1 MTKTKKE
8 RKMKVDI
15 RKQDNTKLESI
26 DLNKT
31 VFGAEVNDGL
41 VHQVVTA
48 YLSNARSGTKGH
60 KNRSTASGG
69 GIKPWRQ
76 KGTGRARAGT
86 IRSPLWVGGG
96 KTFAPDNQNFTKKIN
111 KKEYKTAI
119 KSILTSLLKN
129 KRLIVVDTFKID
141 EPKTKEMSK
150 VLKSLEVDDAL
161 IVVNEKQTNLDL
173 ASRNIPKVELIT
185 VEKINPVSLISHEN
199 VVIDTAGIKR
209 IESIYG

>member
-1 MTKTKKE
+1 
-8 RKMKVDI
+8 MKVDI

-26 DLNKT
+26 DLNKH
-31 VFGAEVNDGL
+31 VFGVQVNDGL

-48 YLSNARSGTKGH
+48 YMSNARSGTKGH
-60 KNRSTASGG
+60 KNRSSASGG

-96 KTFAPDNQNFTKKIN
+96 KTFAPNNQSFTKKIN
-111 KKEYKTAI
+111 KKAYKTAM

-129 KRLIVVDTFKID
+129 KKLIVIDTFKID
-141 EPKTKEMSK
+141 KPKTKEMSE
-150 VLKSLEVDDAL
+150 VLKLLEIDDAL
-161 IVVNEKQTNLDL
+161 IVVDEKQANLDL

-185 VEKINPVSLISHEN
+185 AEKMNPLSLISHEN
-199 VVIDTAGIKR
+199 VLIDTAGIKK

>member
-1 MTKTKKE
+1 
-8 RKMKVDI
+8 MKVDI
-15 RKQDNTKLESI
+15 RKQDNPKLESI

-31 VFGAEVNDGL
+31 VFGAQVNDGL

-60 KNRSTASGG
+60 KSRSTASGG

-96 KTFAPDNQNFTKKIN
+96 KTFAPDNRNFTKKIN

>member
-1 MTKTKKE
+1 
-8 RKMKVDI
+8 MKVDI

-31 VFGAEVNDGL
+31 VFGVQVNDGL

-96 KTFAPDNQNFTKKIN
+96 KTFTSDNQNFTKKIN

-129 KRLIVVDTFKID
+129 KRLIVVDTLKID

-150 VLKSLEVDDAL
+150 VLKSLEVDDVL

-185 VEKINPVSLISHEN
+185 AEKINPVSLISHEN
-199 VVIDTAGIKR
+199 VVIDTAGIKK

>member
-1 MTKTKKE
+1 
-8 RKMKVDI
+8 MKVDI

-26 DLNKT
+26 DLNKA
-31 VFGAEVNDGL
+31 VFGAQVNDGL

-96 KTFAPDNQNFTKKIN
+96 KTFTSDNQNFTKKIN

-185 VEKINPVSLISHEN
+185 AEKINPVSLISHEN
-199 VVIDTAGIKR
+199 VVIDTAGIKK

>member
-1 MTKTKKE
+1 
-8 RKMKVDI
+8 MKVDI

-26 DLNKT
+26 DLDKT
-31 VFGAEVNDGL
+31 VFGAQVNDGL

-60 KNRSTASGG
+60 KSRSTASGG

>member
-1 MTKTKKE
+1 
-8 RKMKVDI
+8 MKVDI

-31 VFGAEVNDGL
+31 VFGVQVNDGL

-96 KTFAPDNQNFTKKIN
+96 KTFTSDNQNFTKKIN

-141 EPKTKEMSK
+141 EPKTKKMSK
-150 VLKSLEVDDAL
+150 VLKSLEVDDVL

-185 VEKINPVSLISHEN
+185 AEKINPVSLISHEN
-199 VVIDTAGIKR
+199 VVIDTAGIKK

>member
-1 MTKTKKE
+1 
-8 RKMKVDI
+8 MKIDI

-31 VFGAEVNDGL
+31 VFDAQVNDGL

-96 KTFAPDNQNFTKKIN
+96 KTFASNNQSFTKKMN
-111 KKEYKTAI
+111 KKVYKTAM
-119 KSILTSLLKN
+119 KSILSSLLKN
-129 KRLIVVDTFKID
+129 KRLIVIDTLKID
-141 EPKTKEMSK
+141 KPKTKEMSK
-150 VLKSLEVDDAL
+150 VLKSLEIDDAL
-161 IVVNEKQTNLDL
+161 IIVDEKQTNLDL

-185 VEKINPVSLISHEN
+185 PEKINPLSLISHEN
-199 VVIDTAGIKR
+199 VLIDTAGIKK
-209 IESIYG
+209 IESIFG

>member
-1 MTKTKKE
+1 
-8 RKMKVDI
+8 MKVDI

-26 DLNKT
+26 DLDKT
-31 VFGAEVNDGL
+31 VFGAQVNDGL

-209 IESIYG
+209 IESFYG

>member
-1 MTKTKKE
+1 
-8 RKMKVDI
+8 MKVDI

-31 VFGAEVNDGL
+31 VFGVQVNDGL

>member
-1 MTKTKKE
+1 
-8 RKMKVDI
+8 MKVDI

-31 VFGAEVNDGL
+31 VFGVQVNDGL

-69 GIKPWRQ
+69 GVKPWRQ

-96 KTFAPDNQNFTKKIN
+96 KTFTSDNQNFTKKIN

-185 VEKINPVSLISHEN
+185 AEKINPVSLISHEN
-199 VVIDTAGIKR
+199 VVIDTAGIKK

>member
-1 MTKTKKE
+1 
-8 RKMKVDI
+8 MKIDI

-31 VFGAEVNDGL
+31 VFDAQVNDGL

>member
-1 MTKTKKE
+1 
-8 RKMKVDI
+8 MKVDI

-26 DLNKT
+26 DLNKA
-31 VFGAEVNDGL
+31 VFGAQVNDGL

>member
-1 MTKTKKE
+1 
-8 RKMKVDI
+8 MKVDI

-26 DLNKT
+26 DLDKT
-31 VFGAEVNDGL
+31 VFGAQVNDGL

-60 KNRSTASGG
+60 KSRSTASGG

-199 VVIDTAGIKR
+199 VVIDTAGIKK

>member
-1 MTKTKKE
+1 
-8 RKMKVDI
+8 MKVDI

-26 DLNKT
+26 DLNKA
-31 VFGAEVNDGL
+31 VFGVQVNDGV
-41 VHQVVTA
+41 VHQVLTA

-96 KTFAPDNQNFTKKIN
+96 KTFNSNNQNFSKKIN
-111 KKEYKTAI
+111 KKAYKTAM

-129 KRLIVVDTFKID
+129 KRLIVIDALKID
-141 EPKTKEMSK
+141 KPKTKEMSE

-161 IVVNEKQTNLDL
+161 IVVDEKQTNLDL

-185 VEKINPVSLISHEN
+185 AEKMNPLSLISHEN
-199 VVIDTAGIKR
+199 VVIDTAGIKK

>member
-1 MTKTKKE
+1 
-8 RKMKVDI
+8 MKVDI

-31 VFGAEVNDGL
+31 VFGVQVNDGL

-48 YLSNARSGTKGH
+48 QLSNARSGTKGH

-96 KTFAPDNQNFTKKIN
+96 KTFTSDNQNFTKKIN

-129 KRLIVVDTFKID
+129 KRLIVVDTFKIG

-185 VEKINPVSLISHEN
+185 AEKINPVSLISHEN
-199 VVIDTAGIKR
+199 VVIDTAGIKK

>member
-1 MTKTKKE
+1 
-8 RKMKVDI
+8 MKVDI

-31 VFGAEVNDGL
+31 VFGAQVNDGL

-60 KNRSTASGG
+60 KSRSTASGG

-96 KTFAPDNQNFTKKIN
+96 KTFAPDNRNFTKKIN

-199 VVIDTAGIKR
+199 VVIDTAGIKK

>member
-1 MTKTKKE
+1 
-8 RKMKVDI
+8 MKVDI
-15 RKQDNTKLESI
+15 RTQDNTKLESI

-31 VFGAEVNDGL
+31 VFGAQVNDGL

-60 KNRSTASGG
+60 KSRSTASGG

-199 VVIDTAGIKR
+199 VVIDTAGIKK

>member
-1 MTKTKKE
+1 
-8 RKMKVDI
+8 MKVDI

-31 VFGAEVNDGL
+31 VFGAQVNDGL

-60 KNRSTASGG
+60 KSRSTASGG

-96 KTFAPDNQNFTKKIN
+96 KTFAPDNRNFTKKIN

-161 IVVNEKQTNLDL
+161 IVVNEKQTIDL

-199 VVIDTAGIKR
+199 VVIDTAGIKK

>member
-1 MTKTKKE
+1 
-8 RKMKVDI
+8 MKVDI

-26 DLNKT
+26 NLNKT
-31 VFGAEVNDGL
+31 VFGVQVNDGL

-185 VEKINPVSLISHEN
+185 AEKINPVSLISHEN
-199 VVIDTAGIKR
+199 VVIDTAGIKK

>member
-1 MTKTKKE
+1 
-8 RKMKVDI
+8 MKVDI

-31 VFGAEVNDGL
+31 VFGVQVNDGL

-60 KNRSTASGG
+60 KSRSTASGG

-96 KTFAPDNQNFTKKIN
+96 KTFAPDNRNFTKKIN

-199 VVIDTAGIKR
+199 VVIDTAGIKK

>member
-1 MTKTKKE
+1 
-8 RKMKVDI
+8 MKVDI

-26 DLNKT
+26 DLNKA
-31 VFGAEVNDGL
+31 VFGAQVNDGL

-161 IVVNEKQTNLDL
+161 IVVNEKQTNLDF

-199 VVIDTAGIKR
+199 VVIDTAGIKK

>member
-1 MTKTKKE
+1 
-8 RKMKVDI
+8 MKVDI
-15 RKQDNTKLESI
+15 RKQDNTKLESL

-31 VFGAEVNDGL
+31 VFGAQVNDGL

-60 KNRSTASGG
+60 KSRSTASGG

-199 VVIDTAGIKR
+199 VVIDTAGIKK

>member
-1 MTKTKKE
+1 
-8 RKMKVDI
+8 MKVDI

-31 VFGAEVNDGL
+31 VFGVQVNDGL

-60 KNRSTASGG
+60 KSRSTASGG

-96 KTFAPDNQNFTKKIN
+96 KTFAPDNRNFTKKIN

-199 VVIDTAGIKR
+199 VVIDMAGIKR

>member
-1 MTKTKKE
+1 
-8 RKMKVDI
+8 MKVDI

-31 VFGAEVNDGL
+31 VFGVQVNDGL

-96 KTFAPDNQNFTKKIN
+96 KTFTSDNQNFTKKIN

-129 KRLIVVDTFKID
+129 KRLIVVDTLKID

-150 VLKSLEVDDAL
+150 VLKLLEVDDVL

-185 VEKINPVSLISHEN
+185 AEKINPVSLISHEN
-199 VVIDTAGIKR
+199 VVIDKAGIKK

>member
-1 MTKTKKE
+1 
-8 RKMKVDI
+8 MKVDI

-31 VFGAEVNDGL
+31 VFGVQVNDGL

-96 KTFAPDNQNFTKKIN
+96 KTFTSDNQNFTKKIN

-185 VEKINPVSLISHEN
+185 AEKINPVSLISHEN
-199 VVIDTAGIKR
+199 VVIDTAGIKK

>member
-1 MTKTKKE
+1 
-8 RKMKVDI
+8 MKVDI

-31 VFGAEVNDGL
+31 VFGAQVNDGL

-60 KNRSTASGG
+60 KSRSTASGG

-173 ASRNIPKVELIT
+173 ASRNIPKVELLT

-199 VVIDTAGIKR
+199 VVIDMAGIKR

>member
-1 MTKTKKE
+1 
-8 RKMKVDI
+8 MKVDI
-15 RKQDNTKLESI
+15 RKQDNTKIESI
-26 DLNKT
+26 NLDKT
-31 VFGAEVNDGL
+31 VFDAQVNDGL

-96 KTFAPDNQNFTKKIN
+96 KTFTSDNQNFTKKIN

-185 VEKINPVSLISHEN
+185 AEKINPVSLISHEN
-199 VVIDTAGIKR
+199 VVIDTAGIKK

>member
-1 MTKTKKE
+1 
-8 RKMKVDI
+8 MKVDI

-31 VFGAEVNDGL
+31 VFGVQVNDGL

-96 KTFAPDNQNFTKKIN
+96 KTFTSDNQNFTKKIN

-173 ASRNIPKVELIT
+173 ALRNIPKVELIT
-185 VEKINPVSLISHEN
+185 AEKINPVSLISHEN
-199 VVIDTAGIKR
+199 VVIDTAGIKK

>member
-1 MTKTKKE
+1 
-8 RKMKVDI
+8 MKVDI

-26 DLNKT
+26 DLDKT
-31 VFGAEVNDGL
+31 VFGAQVNDGL

-96 KTFAPDNQNFTKKIN
+96 KTFTSDNQNFTKKIN

>member
-1 MTKTKKE
+1 
-8 RKMKVDI
+8 MKVDI

-26 DLNKT
+26 DLDKT
-31 VFGAEVNDGL
+31 VFGAQVNDGL

-60 KNRSTASGG
+60 KSRSTASGG

-96 KTFAPDNQNFTKKIN
+96 KTFAPDNRNFTKKIN

-199 VVIDTAGIKR
+199 VVIDTAGIKK

>member
-1 MTKTKKE
+1 
-8 RKMKVDI
+8 
-15 RKQDNTKLESI
+15 
-26 DLNKT
+26 
-31 VFGAEVNDGL
+31 

-96 KTFAPDNQNFTKKIN
+96 KTFTSDNQNFTKKIN

-129 KRLIVVDTFKID
+129 KRLIVVDTLKID

-150 VLKSLEVDDAL
+150 VLKSLEVDDVL

-185 VEKINPVSLISHEN
+185 AEKINPVSLISHEN
-199 VVIDTAGIKR
+199 VVIDTAGIKK

>member
-1 MTKTKKE
+1 
-8 RKMKVDI
+8 MKVDI

-26 DLNKT
+26 DLDKT
-31 VFGAEVNDGL
+31 VFGAQVNDGL

-60 KNRSTASGG
+60 KSRSTASGG

-96 KTFAPDNQNFTKKIN
+96 KTFAPDNRNFTKKIN